1 MVIRWTC
8 VFSPW
13 VQCSIMLCVTGNV
26 LLLERSYEPG
36 FLSQCVQCSVMLCV
50 TGIVVLLEC
59 SYGWG
64 FLSVRPVFYH
74 AVYHRERCV
83 VRAFLR
89 TGFSRNASSVVMLCI
104 TGSAVL
110 LERSYG
116 PGFLSVQPVFCH
128 AVCHREHFVVRV
140 FFWTGSS
147 LSAASVLTSCVSQ
160 GTLYLLESSYGLGF
174 LSVRPVFYNA
184 VCHRE
189 CLMLYFLRA
198 FLWTGFSLSVSSVPH
213 AVCHMG
219 SCVLECSYGP
229 GFLSVRPVFY
239 HVERFWERCFI
250 RAFLWTGF
258 SLGTASVLPC
268 CVLLGTLFY

>member
-1 MVIRWTC
+1 
-8 VFSPW
+8 
-13 VQCSIMLCVTGNV
+13 MLCVTGNV
-26 LLLERSYEPG
+26 LLLERSYGPG

-59 SYGWG
+59 SYGPG

-89 TGFSRNASSVVMLCI
+89 TGFSRNASNIVMLCI

-116 PGFLSVQPVFCH
+116 PVFSQSSQCSVMLCVTGNTLLL
-128 AVCHREHFVVRV
+128 V

-160 GTLYLLESSYGLGF
+160 ETLYLLESFYGLVF

-189 CLMLYFLRA
+189 CLMLYVLRA
-198 FLWTGFSLSVSSVPH
+198 FL
-213 AVCHMG
+213 
-219 SCVLECSYGP
+219 
-229 GFLSVRPVFY
+229 
-239 HVERFWERCFI
+239 
-250 RAFLWTGF
+250 
-258 SLGTASVLPC
+258 
-268 CVLLGTLFY
+268 